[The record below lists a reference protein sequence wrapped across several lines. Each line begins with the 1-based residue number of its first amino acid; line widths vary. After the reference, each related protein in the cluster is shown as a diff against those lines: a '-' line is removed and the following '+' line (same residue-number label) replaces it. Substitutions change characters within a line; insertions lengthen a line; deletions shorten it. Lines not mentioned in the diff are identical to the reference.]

1 MIPKNDRPKRLY
13 AIFFTSCIV
22 IGILAIMTAVPIIRR
37 NSIHSVLL
45 NGKVLLGYPD
55 SIPTSLTLENN
66 NGNYTAVVGDIS
78 ASCACGGYYY
88 MLTIP
93 NQQSYIVH
101 VYYKSNNST
110 RVCVTRLNISADS
123 GNLNELIR
131 CP

>member
-1 MIPKNDRPKRLY
+1 
-13 AIFFTSCIV
+13 
-22 IGILAIMTAVPIIRR
+22 MTVVPIIKR
-37 NSIHSVLL
+37 NSIHSVIL

-66 NGNYTAVVGDIS
+66 KGNYTAVIGDIS

-93 NQQSYIVH
+93 NQQSYTVR
-101 VYYKSNNST
+101 VYYTSNNST
-110 RVCVTRLNISADS
+110 GTCVTRLNISAESDS
-123 GNLNELIR
+123 LNELIR